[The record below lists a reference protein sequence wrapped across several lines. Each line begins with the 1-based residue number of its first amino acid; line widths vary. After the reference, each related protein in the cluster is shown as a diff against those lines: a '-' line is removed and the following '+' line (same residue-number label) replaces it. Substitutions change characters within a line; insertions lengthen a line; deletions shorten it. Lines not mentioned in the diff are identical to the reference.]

1 MNTVTYMLM
10 ICGRNGAD
18 PYSQSPFHAT
28 YRKRFHNDT
37 IILFSKKCR
46 GGDCFCGERKC
57 EKHPKNQAKFVVVWG
72 GGGNLKLKTDFVM
85 LCFVSVLFVL
95 FGIQLATMNAFVG
108 V

>member
-1 MNTVTYMLM
+1 MLL
-10 ICGRNGAD
+10 IGRG
-18 PYSQSPFHAT
+18 FI
-28 YRKRFHNDT
+28 T
-37 IILFSKKCR
+37 IPSFCLAR
-46 GGDCFCGERKC
+46 NEGGGGDCFCGERKC